1 MAAMDT
7 VELLMARKGALDAR
21 IAEAPELAQR
31 LYELRRFQAQRLA
44 HTYEDLAHE
53 PKHTA
58 AVEFFL
64 SDLYGP
70 EGAARRDNDLRR
82 AWRYFKPALPR
93 AALEVLERAVALDVL
108 SAELDLAMAETL
120 AAGKV
125 TAASYAAAYRHVGRA
140 EDRERQIDRLI
151 AVGEDLDRIVRH
163 AWIGVAL
170 RAARHPAHTAGFG
183 ALQDFLERGFTAFR
197 RMGGARELL
206 ATIRERETELM
217 QALLGGRKQP
227 FEQVGSKRAHS

>member
-1 MAAMDT
+1 MMRMAAMDT

-21 IAEAPELAQR
+21 IAEAAALAQR

-44 HTYEDLAHE
+44 HTYEDLARE
-53 PKHTA
+53 PKHAA

-70 EGAARRDNDLRR
+70 EGAARRDSDLRR
-82 AWRYFKPALPR
+82 AWPILKRTLPQ
-93 AALEVLERAVALDVL
+93 ATLEVLERAVALDVL

-120 AAGKV
+120 AASEV
-125 TAASYAAAYRHVGRA
+125 TAASYAAGYRRVGRA
-140 EDRERQIDRLI
+140 EERERQIDLLI

-170 RAARHPAHTAGFG
+170 RAARRPAHTAGFG
-183 ALQDFLERGFTAFR
+183 ALQDFLERGFAAFR
-197 RMGGARELL
+197 QMGGAGGLF
-206 ATIRERETELM
+206 AAIRERETELM
-217 QALLGGRKQP
+217 QALLAGRKQP
-227 FEQVGSKRAHS
+227 FE